1 VSLRSD
7 AALAD
12 EFRLDATSVYLN
24 HAASGPL
31 PARSAAAL
39 ERYVRNR
46 LDPTALYQAGAQDY
60 DATALRRKLARLL
73 NAPSER
79 IGFVPTTSD
88 GVAGLL
94 NGIPWREG
102 DKVVYAEGEYP
113 SVVYAALALEA
124 RGVRPCAVPMP
135 PGRLDL
141 DRLLDAVDGRTRAVA
156 ASFVHWQTGW
166 RIDLARLG
174 AGCRSRGALS
184 IVDAI
189 QGMGVSPIDLA
200 GSGID
205 AVVAGT
211 YKWLL
216 GVPGLAVLGASDRLL
231 EEVTP
236 DRAGWV
242 SVATSVYAEPSFVW
256 GEGAR
261 RFSVGAPADPA
272 LIALEPS
279 IDLLLE
285 VGLDRIAQHTEALA
299 MAIADAASAIGLT
312 VNSSVAP
319 ASRSA
324 IASITTGSADRDARL
339 VAGLVARG
347 IVVARRGPGIRIS
360 PHLHNT
366 ANHVDR
372 LIEALRAL
380 LA

>member
-1 VSLRSD
+1 MSHRPG
-7 AALAD
+7 AALAS
-12 EFRLDATSVYLN
+12 EFGLGGGVYLN

-60 DATALRRKLARLL
+60 DPNALRGKLGRLL
-73 NAPSER
+73 NAPPER

-88 GVAGLL
+88 GIAGLL
-94 NGIPWREG
+94 NGIPWRRG
-102 DKVVYAEGEYP
+102 DRIVYAEGEYP

-124 RGVRPCAVPMP
+124 RGVRPVAVPMP

-141 DRLLDAVDGRTRAVA
+141 DRLLDAVDERTRAVA
-156 ASFVHWQTGW
+156 ASFVNWQTGW

-174 AGCRSRGALS
+174 AGCRSQGALS

-200 GSGID
+200 GSGVD

-216 GVPGLAVLGASDRLL
+216 GVPGLAVLGASERLL

-242 SVATSVYAEPSFVW
+242 SVATSVYAEPAFVW

-279 IDLLLE
+279 VDLLLE
-285 VGLDRIAQHTEALA
+285 VGLDRIAPYTEALA
-299 MAIADAASAIGLT
+299 MAIGDGASALGLT
-312 VNSSVAP
+312 VNSSAEP
-319 ASRSA
+319 STRSA
-324 IASITTGSADRDARL
+324 IASITTGSPDRDARL
-339 VAGLVARG
+339 VAELVSRG
-347 IVVARRGPGIRIS
+347 IVVARRGPGIRVS

-366 ANHVDR
+366 PSHVDR
-372 LIEALRAL
+372 LVETLRAL
-380 LA
+380 LD